1 MFRQLL
7 FIEGKHLGEAW
18 RKKELHG
25 GELQAPLS
33 LQFYCPQCGD
43 VWAKAPITFPD
54 GTTTAW
60 LAYRAGCRK
69 HPQHYSQPG
78 GTLFLSWLAE
88 FSEALTEGALR
99 RELDLWWNFIQG
111 TENEHF

>member
-1 MFRQLL
+1 MYRQLL
-7 FIEGKHLGEAW
+7 FIEGKHLGEMR

-43 VWAKAPITFPD
+43 VWAKAPVILPE
-54 GTTTAW
+54 GTAPW
-60 LAYRAGCRK
+60 IAYRAGCRQ

-78 GTLFLSWLAE
+78 GTLFHAWLRD
-88 FSEALTEGALR
+88 FSEALTEGALH
-99 RELDLWWNFIQG
+99 RELDLWWNFTQG
-111 TENEHF
+111 THNDKF